1 MAAVEN
7 RFPQAVVPESCLHP
21 LGMAGPPC
29 SSLSSFIITAS
40 VLPAVSI
47 VVVIRFRDFFSFDH
61 ESVLV
66 DLRREVYRK

>member
-1 MAAVEN
+1 
-7 RFPQAVVPESCLHP
+7 
-21 LGMAGPPC
+21 MAGPPC

-47 VVVIRFRDFFSFDH
+47 VVVIRVHDFFSFDH
-61 ESVLV
+61 ESVVV